1 MNLTTSAEAI
11 AHYNDIKQNNL
22 TVSFIPYKSGV
33 TGGDFLIEDYF
44 SWDKTVKSMVDKA
57 VENSHHPF
65 KNLPKLSSRIKKGL
79 EDNYLT
85 FTKEEFEG
93 FITLLDKIVELA
105 KEEIT

>member
-1 MNLTTSAEAI
+1 MKFGET
-11 AHYNDIKQNNL
+11 
-22 TVSFIPYKSGV
+22 
-33 TGGDFLIEDYF
+33 
-44 SWDKTVKSMVDKA
+44 
-57 VENSHHPF
+57 
-65 KNLPKLSSRIKKGL
+65 SRIKKGL